1 MVRSQ
6 CDAKLPRWL
15 APTRAA
21 TCHKL
26 TLQLSRHG
34 GRGGGEVAVMV
45 NSCAERVAAALVRSG
60 GWVRRARST
69 VQRCCGRHTP
79 PRSLLA
85 AWSLTGGHLLAAE
98 DAKSRSRASQR
109 TLRHGTQPAVPH
121 GRERRCVRLVR
132 SSDLRPEW
140 LCYKARGPCWRSEI
154 GVARREFAPGA
165 LELAAGGFGRRL
177 GAISKRV
184 ARPHP
189 PRERGSVL
197 CASPLYGGSW
207 RSPVHAALCLCV
219 RGLLLVR

>member
-1 MVRSQ
+1 M
-6 CDAKLPRWL
+6 PRWL

-154 GVARREFAPGA
+154 GVARRVCARRFGISCRWLRAPSGRNKQACGTTPSAKGA
-165 LELAAGGFGRRL
+165 RQCAL
-177 GAISKRV
+177 RV
-184 ARPHP
+184 AALWR
-189 PRERGSVL
+189 VL
-197 CASPLYGGSW
+197 ALASARRVVLVCA
-207 RSPVHAALCLCV
+207 RAAARKVIL
-219 RGLLLVR
+219 